1 MPEQCYSSDLSTEA
15 FRFSAQNLSALQC
28 SSTDLSPE
36 TIWVFLAALWRNS
49 FSLMAFQR
57 GKTKVS
63 KSLRFKELAVAH
75 WMEF

>member
-1 MPEQCYSSDLSTEA
+1 MDLSIEA
-15 FRFSAQNLSALQC
+15 CRLSVENLSALYC

-36 TIWVFLAALWRNS
+36 TIWVFLAALRRNS

-63 KSLRFKELAVAH
+63 KSLRFEKLAVAH
-75 WMEF
+75 WVEL